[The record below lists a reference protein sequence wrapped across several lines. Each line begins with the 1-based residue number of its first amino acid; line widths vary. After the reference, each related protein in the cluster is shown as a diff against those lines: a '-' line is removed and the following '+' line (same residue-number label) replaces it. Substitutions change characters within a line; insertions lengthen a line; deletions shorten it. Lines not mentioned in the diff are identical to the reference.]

1 MGNAVVMHFL
11 FMSFLED
18 EYGFLVVGLMT
29 ETSALFL
36 MSRGSS
42 RYRALTNLMT
52 IFRPTRGPVPP
63 VRKGGAPCENV
74 AQMPAWVCKCPK
86 WQGNSSIIEV
96 CRALSLSSC
105 ALVVSREEG
114 GCWGN
119 GVSLR
124 GGKVIMSALGV
135 DCGDSMSRDA
145 CVDSGIWKALGYN
158 VGKKSHQRFM
168 DGKDTF

>member
-18 EYGFLVVGLMT
+18 VYGFLVVGLMT

-124 GGKVIMSALGV
+124 GGKVIMSAFG
-135 DCGDSMSRDA
+135 CGLWERF
-145 CVDSGIWKALGYN
+145 N
-158 VGKKSHQRFM
+158 V
-168 DGKDTF
+168 T